1 MSKIT
6 LKAIFILSLLF
17 SFNQAKAQ
25 LSVSYFGNSANSKV
39 GVGYDFNEKLWT
51 ELRIYS
57 GTSLENVTA
66 EAVLNYNF
74 LRREKYRTYVGGGV
88 VVNNLNGVVVPI
100 GVQFT
105 PFESLNNFSFHIEL
119 QAMYEVDYEDLFI
132 NGFGGIRYKFN

>member
-1 MSKIT
+1 MTKII
-6 LKAIFILSLLF
+6 LKAIFIFSLLF
-17 SFNQAKAQ
+17 SFNETQAQ
-25 LSVSYFGNSANSKV
+25 VSVSYFGNSTNTKI

-57 GTSLENVTA
+57 GTSLANTTA

-74 LRREKYRTYVGGGV
+74 LRKEKFRTYVGGGI
-88 VVNNLNGVVVPI
+88 VVNNLNGIVVPV

-105 PFESLNNFSFHIEL
+105 PFENLNNFSFHIEL
-119 QAMYEVDYEDLFI
+119 QLMYEVDYEDMFV